1 MFWFFFPVI
10 VCLLTDKIVAS
21 KYRTNYV
28 KTVLTICLISV
39 LAYVTSF
46 GSVFS
51 SDSSNNIIRYGQYT
65 TFSSLLFSSSDLGV
79 SRDAEVGYNFLC
91 YLGNVLHLGGPGF
104 FFVLTFVMNSIIVK
118 TILRFPNPIISMLV
132 YICSI
137 VYIQQTNL
145 LRQSLAVSIFVL
157 ILYFIDNRKKIYVI
171 CLFVLSI
178 FIHTTSIITIPFVLL
193 CFFDYSKYIKGVKL
207 VLAAVW
213 IFSLLDVLGV
223 IHTSW
228 TSSLLLYYLS
238 DSSYGEFYDI
248 TDTLGTKSHFDI
260 LGNIMF
266 LFLLF
271 FYKSEK
277 HVIYV
282 IVAMSACILNN
293 FAFNLPLLN
302 RLVLYFMAAYCCIWG
317 LALSRNVL
325 IGNDK
330 KRNIVLAQNV
340 QFVVLMLCMSYVVL
354 KVIIYDNIICQGSL
368 LGTDFYPLSKFFK

>member
-1 MFWFFFPVI
+1 MFWFFFPII
-10 VCLLTDKIVAS
+10 VCLLTVIIVAG
-21 KYRTNYV
+21 KFRTNYI

-46 GSVFS
+46 GSAFS

-65 TFSSLLFSSSDLGV
+65 TFSSLFFSSSDIGV

-104 FFVLTFVMNSIIVK
+104 FFVLSFIINLIFVK
-118 TILRFPNPIISMLV
+118 TIRRFPNPIVSILV

-145 LRQSLAVSIFVL
+145 LRQSLAVSLFVL
-157 ILYFIDNRKKIYVI
+157 ILYFIDNKKQIYVI
-171 CLFVLSI
+171 CLFALSI
-178 FIHTTSIITIPFVLL
+178 LIHTTSIITIPFVLM
-193 CFFDYSKYIKGVKL
+193 CFFDYSKYIKVLKN
-207 VLAAVW
+207 VLAVVW
-213 IFSLLDVLGV
+213 IFSILDVLGV
-223 IHTSW
+223 MRTSW

-238 DSSYGEFYDI
+238 QSSYGDTYDI
-248 TDTLGTKSHFDI
+248 TDTLGTSSHFDI
-260 LGNIMF
+260 LGNILF

-282 IVAMSACILNN
+282 IVAMSACILSN

-302 RLVLYFMAAYCCIWG
+302 RLVLFYMAIYCCIWG
-317 LALSRNVL
+317 LAMSQNVL
-325 IGNDK
+325 IGSGK
-330 KRNIVLAQNV
+330 KSNIVLAQNA
-340 QFVVLMLCMSYVVL
+340 QLVVLMLCMSYVVL
-354 KVIIYDNIICQGSL
+354 KVIIYDNIICHVSF